1 MKMFYLE
8 IQTTYNTSYKHDKLC
23 NSFRMSYIVFLHKKT
38 FCQPINR
45 KGKQPKKIRKVTK

>member
-45 KGKQPKKIRKVTK
+45 KGNQPKKKKSD